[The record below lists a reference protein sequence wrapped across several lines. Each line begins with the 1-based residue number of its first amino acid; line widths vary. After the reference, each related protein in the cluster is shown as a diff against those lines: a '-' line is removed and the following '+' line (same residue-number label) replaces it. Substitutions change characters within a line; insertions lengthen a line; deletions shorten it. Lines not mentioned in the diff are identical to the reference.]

1 MCFIQTHKKG
11 TMVKFKCN
19 HTGCV
24 YEWTD
29 EQTIVDMRKHSEYSE
44 ILLEP
49 KPKKVKQDATSI
61 SRNSTYTSG
70 QDNSI

>member
-11 TMVKFKCN
+11 NMAKFKCN

-24 YEWTD
+24 YKWTD

-61 SRNSTYTSG
+61 SRNSTYTSS